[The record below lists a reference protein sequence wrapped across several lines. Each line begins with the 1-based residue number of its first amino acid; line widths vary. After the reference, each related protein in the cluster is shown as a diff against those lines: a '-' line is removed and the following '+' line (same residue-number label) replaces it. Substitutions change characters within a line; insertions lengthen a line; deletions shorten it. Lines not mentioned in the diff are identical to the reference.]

1 MRFTNVK
8 FLGMLMLSISLMLQS
23 ATLRADV
30 VIYSNV
36 TNFTGFALTNGG
48 ATNQSGNTITRM
60 LLDDITFAF
69 PPTYGNLTGFTFSVA
84 NLNSTAVSAR
94 ARVRFYNDNGSNAP
108 GTYLTGFSFNPISF
122 TAGSVGLFTAN
133 VNVAFPATQKIW
145 AGITFDDNT
154 GTTGATA
161 AQLNNLGVGL
171 YDPPTIGSS
180 NDQFFLTTAAGSFLS
195 SNPAGSIITG
205 TGNPKYNAGWSITT
219 SVPEPGSL
227 SLLLVGGL
235 FASCG
240 VRRRLA

>member
-1 MRFTNVK
+1 
-8 FLGMLMLSISLMLQS
+8 
-23 ATLRADV
+23 
-30 VIYSNV
+30 
-36 TNFTGFALTNGG
+36 NGG

-108 GTYLTGFSFNPISF
+108 GTYLTGYSF
-122 TAGSVGLFTAN
+122 TLNPLAAGSVTLLTYN
-133 VNVAFPATQKIW
+133 VPPSPPAPFPATQKIW
-145 AGITFDDNT
+145 AGITFDNN
-154 GTTGATA
+154 GGATGATA
-161 AQLNNLGVGL
+161 AQLDNLGVGL
-171 YDPPTIGSS
+171 FDPPTIGSS
-180 NDQFFLTTAAGSFLS
+180 DDQFFLTTAAGSFLNIN
-195 SNPAGSIITG
+195 NPAGSIITG
-205 TGNPKYNAGWSITT
+205 TGNPKYNAGWSFTT